1 MDRLFVICEIGEN
14 MKKTL
19 LMLLVL
25 ILTACSQSQDQTQ
38 SQKKSDNPADVV
50 TTASIKTDQTGLEV
64 IKDPLTRSETLLHTA
79 VTLQIYHPNQEAA
92 MEQAF
97 NYMKEME
104 QLFSTNLSGS
114 DVYKINQAAGKEA
127 VKVHP
132 ETFEVIQRA
141 IDVAEQSQGLFD
153 ISIGALTNLWQIGSD
168 QARVPSD
175 QEIQTALTKIDY
187 HKITLDDQAQTVK
200 LEEAGMALELGGIS
214 KGFIGSGVAD
224 ILKEHG
230 ISTAIIN
237 LGGNVIVMGQNPA
250 NQAGWNVGVQ
260 DPDKVRGAIV
270 GSQRVQEG
278 AIVTSGIYERYLEQ
292 DGKKYHHIMD
302 PNTGYPLDNNISGVT
317 VFAPTSFDGDAYSTA
332 LFLLGI
338 DQGLDLINRLDG
350 YEVVYIDK
358 DKGVHLSD
366 GLKES
371 FQLTNKEYHIVNE

>member
-1 MDRLFVICEIGEN
+1 
-14 MKKTL
+14 MKKPL
-19 LMLLVL
+19 LLCLLL
-25 ILTACSQSQDQTQ
+25 SLTACSQPVQGTVNQTSSESQVDSVTSASVQTDA
-38 SQKKSDNPADVV
+38 SKK
-50 TTASIKTDQTGLEV
+50 LEV
-64 IKDPLTRSETLLHTA
+64 IKEPLTRSEALLHTA
-79 VTLQIYHPNQEAA
+79 VTIQIYHPNQEEA
-92 MEQAF
+92 MDQAF

-104 QLFSTNLSGS
+104 QLLSTNLSES

-132 ETFEVIQRA
+132 QTFEVIQKA
-141 IDVAEQSQGLFD
+141 LDVAEQSQGLFD

-175 QEIQTALTKIDY
+175 QEIQAAIKKIDY
-187 HKITLDDQAQTVK
+187 HKIKLDTEAQTVK

-214 KGFIGSGVAD
+214 KGYIGSGVEE
-224 ILKEHG
+224 ILKDYG
-230 ISTAIIN
+230 ITTAIIN
-237 LGGNVIVMGQNPA
+237 LGGNVIVMGENPS
-250 NQAGWNVGVQ
+250 NTSGWNVGVQ

-270 GSQRVQEG
+270 GSQRVKEG

-302 PNTGYPLDNNISGVT
+302 PKTGYPLDNNISGVT
-317 VFAPTSFDGDAYSTA
+317 VFAPSSFDADAYSTA

-338 DQGLDLINRLDG
+338 DKGLDLINQMEG

-366 GLKES
+366 GLKDS
-371 FQLTNKEYHIVNE
+371 FQLSNEEYHIVNE